1 MEANKETR
9 RGLRSAG
16 SMWLTRL
23 LVAVCLAFVFPNVEF
38 GQNTSEEYRLKAMYL
53 GRIPNFVE
61 WPSNDGGAHKATFQM
76 CTVGYYPFGTR
87 LASEVESV
95 TVAGRKIELRLLRR
109 GQELDGCEM
118 VFFDSSEEKYYQKTL
133 ETLKGKSVLTVGEGE
148 RFLEAGGMVALNFE
162 HDKVQMEVNLGVARK
177 ANLKLDARLLAMA
190 KRVITEQGT
199 SGG

>member
-1 MEANKETR
+1 MGAKQEPR
-9 RGLRSAG
+9 RGLRGAG
-16 SMWLTRL
+16 GRKLTRL
-23 LVAVCLAFVFPNVEF
+23 AVALCLAFGFPSVAY
-38 GQNTSEEYRLKAMYL
+38 GQNSSEEYRLKAMYL

-61 WPSNDGGAHKATFQM
+61 WPPSAAAAHKAFQM

-95 TVAGRKIELRLLRR
+95 TVGGRKIELHMLGR
-109 GQELDGCEM
+109 GQELGGCEM
-118 VFFDSSEEKYYQKTL
+118 VFFDSSEEKYYRKAL
-133 ETLKGKSVLTVGEGE
+133 ETLKGKSVLTVGESE

-162 HDKVQMEVNLGVARK
+162 NDKLQMEVNLGAARK